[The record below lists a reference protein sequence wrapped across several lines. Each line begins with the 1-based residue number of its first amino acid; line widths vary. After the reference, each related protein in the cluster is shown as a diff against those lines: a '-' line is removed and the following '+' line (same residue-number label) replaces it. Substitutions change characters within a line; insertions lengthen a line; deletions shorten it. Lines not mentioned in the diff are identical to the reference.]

1 MDFLIVFLLLVLGVM
16 IAGVVV
22 YLPREIRK
30 GGGSAPISIGETGT
44 RVDPL
49 RAALEARYEA
59 EVERLRSESQRVI
72 GDVETELGRLRETLR
87 SSTSEQESQIV
98 RLRER
103 YAEVDGQTTQAL
115 EQALRDLRSHHD
127 AELSRLR
134 EGVGAAIAAIAA
146 RQRKAD
152 DSGVAMRRAVAIGE
166 LYRRLTKLETT
177 FVSVTNPV
185 LLPGEPFA
193 MPSELPAECLRWEHW
208 KEVGDGT
215 FAFAE
220 AFAQHRLDLD
230 DATCRDLTGFIGDVR
245 SLLTRSIYPNLQA
258 AASNPETRAKLRK
271 ALEQL
276 GAEIPRAREGLERAY
291 REQSEER

>member
-1 MDFLIVFLLLVLGVM
+1 MDFVIVFLLVVIGAM
-16 IAGVVV
+16 IGGAAL
-22 YLPREIRK
+22 YLPRELRK
-30 GGGSAPISIGETGT
+30 GGAGPVALGQGGT
-44 RVDPL
+44 NLDPL

-59 EVERLRSESQRVI
+59 EVERLRGESQRVI

-87 SSTSEQESQIV
+87 SSAHEQESQIV

-127 AELSRLR
+127 AELGRLR
-134 EGVGAAIAAIAA
+134 EAVGAAMAAMAA
-146 RQRKAD
+146 RQRSAEEA
-152 DSGVAMRRAVAIGE
+152 GGAARRADAFGE

-185 LLPGEPFA
+185 LLPGESFA
-193 MPSELPAECLRWEHW
+193 LPAELPAEALRWENW
-208 KEVGDGT
+208 KEVGDAT

-220 AFAQHRLDLD
+220 SFAQHRLEFD
-230 DATCRDLTGFIGDVR
+230 DATCRDLTGFIREMRG
-245 SLLTRSIYPNLQA
+245 LLTRSIYPNLQA
-258 AASNPETRAKLRK
+258 AATNSETRAALRK

-291 REQSEER
+291 REDGGER